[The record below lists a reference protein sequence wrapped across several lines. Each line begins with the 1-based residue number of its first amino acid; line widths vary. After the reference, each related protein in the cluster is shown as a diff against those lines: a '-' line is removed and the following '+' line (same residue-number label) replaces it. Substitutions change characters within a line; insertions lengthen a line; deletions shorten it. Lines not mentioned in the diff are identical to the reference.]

1 MNEKW
6 RPDNTNLVRFLC
18 IPMLL
23 CILIFK
29 LLSRFWGILSSSQMW
44 WNDWKLVPL
53 TRGLTFT
60 KTCRQSLVD
69 NQNGT
74 EEKRLFTKLALLSA
88 RLLYSSESKC
98 VCVYEKLIL
107 LRVGLTGAEDPG
119 QGAKAVLAFA
129 KSGAPRDYFSLC
141 LWPAGHLRVSLGGW

>member
-60 KTCRQSLVD
+60 KTCRQSLID

-74 EEKRLFTKLALLSA
+74 EEKRLFLNSPCFQQDCYIALKA
-88 RLLYSSESKC
+88 NVC
-98 VCVYEKLIL
+98 VCEKLIL